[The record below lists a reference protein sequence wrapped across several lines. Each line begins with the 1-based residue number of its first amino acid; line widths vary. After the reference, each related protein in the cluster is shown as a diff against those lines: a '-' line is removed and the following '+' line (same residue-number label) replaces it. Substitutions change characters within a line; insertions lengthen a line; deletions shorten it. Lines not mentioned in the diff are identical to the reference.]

1 MSSPILNILAP
12 CPTQI
17 FLIEFY
23 FLGIVGVRKVVHG
36 LVDHDM
42 NHRTRIVE
50 WRHRV
55 IDAVEDPDALGT
67 IGISSANIQSI
78 V

>member
-1 MSSPILNILAP
+1 M
-12 CPTQI
+12 
-17 FLIEFY
+17 
-23 FLGIVGVRKVVHG
+23 GIVGVRKDVHG

-42 NHRTRIVE
+42 DHRTRIVE

-67 IGISSANIQSI
+67 TGIYSAKIQSI